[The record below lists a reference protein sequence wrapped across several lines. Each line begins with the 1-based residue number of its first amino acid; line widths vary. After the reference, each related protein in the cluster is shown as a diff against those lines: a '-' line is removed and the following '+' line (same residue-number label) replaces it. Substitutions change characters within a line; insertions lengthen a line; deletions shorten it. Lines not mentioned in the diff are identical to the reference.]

1 MKSSS
6 APKDKNKEV
15 YPLENWKLSNLIDV
29 ACDLKFLGEDTQKV
43 GHVLREYRN
52 YIHPHKQIELQFTPD
67 MDTARTCV
75 HVLSAVIRDLNKEEF
90 TNEQEA

>member
-15 YPLENWKLSNLIDV
+15 YPLGNWKLSNLIDV
-29 ACDLKFLGEDTQKV
+29 ACDLKFFGENMKKLS
-43 GHVLREYRN
+43 HVLREYRN
-52 YIHPHKQIELQFTPD
+52 YIHPYKQIKLKFDPD
-67 MDTARTCV
+67 MDTAEICV
-75 HVLSAVIRDLNKEEF
+75 RALSIVMRDLNKRKF